1 MRILC
6 LFFSAVFALPGDDEI
21 REALQVFKPG
31 DDQDFPCIAKECRKP
46 TRKFERISIT
56 QPGYQWM
63 DAGGYCGAWS
73 IQRAVM
79 AKGAWISQQ
88 QVRNHTVPG
97 GGHDEEILATNIDV
111 ALKNL
116 KIAAEG
122 FDYKNLP
129 VPQVDTYRR
138 WIKKQ
143 LVNGHTLVWMIM
155 LNGGHYPVYPHL
167 PYGLYSHVEP
177 VVGILS
183 DHPLADENFYDDDV
197 ILHYT
202 DASTHTYYRTMASLP
217 GDYTSE
223 ASCPGHDYPGYPC
236 INKQRGFGW
245 AIQGF
250 LGDAVNIRP
259 LSLSI
264 DHWQSEPDVRSGAVP
279 GHFKGTLTAS
289 ELTVGGRYVIYRWDG
304 VANAF
309 DMSKAMVVQ
318 RFTAKKEIEVMED
331 PKSFQSDGA
340 TYYRCQED
348 AQQLVV

>member
-21 REALQVFKPG
+21 REALQGFKPG

-97 GGHDEEILATNIDV
+97 GGHEEILATNIDV

-129 VPQVDTYRR
+129 VPQVDTYRK

-143 LVNGHTLVWMIM
+143 LMNGHTLVCASVFSTYGPPCLFWV
-155 LNGGHYPVYPHL
+155 NYPWENCCSESTL
-167 PYGLYSHVEP
+167 PMRCGW
-177 VVGILS
+177 
-183 DHPLADENFYDDDV
+183 
-197 ILHYT
+197 
-202 DASTHTYYRTMASLP
+202 
-217 GDYTSE
+217 
-223 ASCPGHDYPGYPC
+223 SCSMVD
-236 INKQRGFGW
+236 I
-245 AIQGF
+245 IQF
-250 LGDAVNIRP
+250 
-259 LSLSI
+259 
-264 DHWQSEPDVRSGAVP
+264 
-279 GHFKGTLTAS
+279 TLT
-289 ELTVGGRYVIYRWDG
+289 YH
-304 VANAF
+304 
-309 DMSKAMVVQ
+309 MV
-318 RFTAKKEIEVMED
+318 FIPM
-331 PKSFQSDGA
+331 
-340 TYYRCQED
+340 
-348 AQQLVV
+348 